1 MSAASPGPPEG
12 AHATSDDGSF
22 VDTAHWEDHLLYKR
36 QMHNGAHHLRL
47 RRYGHAVLEF
57 REALAVQERVLGADN
72 KHIGTALAC
81 EQLAN
86 ALAAM
91 DGESETATEAMALRN
106 RALRIRRAV
115 EGEKGFGT
123 LRAQANM
130 LRQRL
135 DAAMKQGGG
144 ALTAPISCAAQ
155 AKLGQLF
162 PSFLARCATLTK
174 LGELKAT
181 SAMLAVALGACRT
194 LEAMRVASGARGTM
208 DTEMAQR
215 RAMLLRWI
223 GTTLRKR
230 GLPARA
236 APPLQQSLSL
246 CEAHL
251 GECHRDTAAT
261 LAVLGM
267 TLSHLGDRGAG
278 ELMLLRAL
286 IARIWLCLSPGEV
299 GNGAAASRGGEQQ
312 NNPAAAGAAAGAAAK
327 PQQRR
332 GSLVVRRFSEYHSSA
347 GPGTQQR
354 SSWLTSLMTAGGG
367 AHRSRGDAIANL
379 DMVMVRRAAGHIGG
393 FADAKALLLNPLE
406 FCCGSDRAH
415 AASMRGA
422 LGMHPR
428 RPWLLA
434 LAMTLNNL
442 GVHFKAGRAYTEALL
457 PLEFALILREQE
469 LGLHHAD
476 TAQSLLNVGTVY
488 KALAGRAMSCAEE
501 NLDITRADICR
512 MCGTLMVER
521 TRQEQAAERAC
532 KHAARTEAQAA
543 VAARDDATASAAGA
557 AAAASAA
564 AALAAWAAA
573 TAQQAAAK
581 AEQAAAA
588 APEVAQAVAETA
600 HSVAEHAAEVSHSE
614 VAHVQLAAA
623 AAVDTTV
630 REHSKAAFA
639 AYVMAHPIG
648 SALSTATYHAKGVA
662 VRAAKALPPAA
673 EHAAQCREVLEAAT
687 AKAEAAHAKA
697 YPDRSEG
704 EEYLLE
710 HQQLMERKLENRV
723 MEYLVDI
730 THDYNLTDK

>member
-1 MSAASPGPPEG
+1 MSAASSTGPPEG

-72 KHIGTALAC
+72 RHIGTALAC

-115 EGEKGFGT
+115 EGEEGVGT

-155 AKLGQLF
+155 AKLGQMF
-162 PSFLARCATLTK
+162 PSFLSRCEALTK

-194 LEAMRVASGARGTM
+194 LEAMRVALGARTM

-223 GTTLRKR
+223 GSTLRKR

-267 TLSHLGDRGAG
+267 TLSNLGDRGVG
-278 ELMLLRAL
+278 ELLLLRAL

-312 NNPAAAGAAAGAAAK
+312 KNNPATTGAAE
-327 PQQRR
+327 PQRR
-332 GSLVVRRFSEYHSSA
+332 GSLVVRRFSEYA
-347 GPGTQQR
+347 GTTGPGTQQR

-367 AHRSRGDAIANL
+367 AHRSRADAIANL
-379 DMVMVRRAAGHIGG
+379 DMVMVRRARGHIGA

-442 GVHFKAGRAYTEALL
+442 GVHFKAGRAYAEALL

-501 NLDITRADICR
+501 NLDLTRADICT

-521 TRQEQAAERAC
+521 TRQEQAVERAC
-532 KHAARTEAQAA
+532 KHAAKTEALAD

-564 AALAAWAAA
+564 AALAAWASA

-588 APEVAQAVAETA
+588 APNVAQAVAETA
-600 HSVAEHAAEVSHSE
+600 HSVAASAAEDSHSE

-623 AAVDTTV
+623 AAADTAV

-639 AYVMAHPIG
+639 AYVMAHPISG
-648 SALSTATYHAKGVA
+648 ALSTATYHAKGVA
-662 VRAAKALPPAA
+662 MRAAKALPPAA
-673 EHAAQCREVLEAAT
+673 EHAAQYRKVSEAAA

-723 MEYLVDI
+723 LEYLVDI
-730 THDYNLTDK
+730 AHDYNLTDK